1 MRPNRKY
8 HRSEGGFSLI
18 ELMIVIAI
26 IGILIAV
33 GITGWKAALRSANE
47 AAAIKTL
54 RTVAEQQMLYYNSHQ
69 RITFGSFEEM
79 RKEDLLDNRFDVS
92 PPLIEGYIFTLK
104 VVPRSTGQQAGYTL
118 NADPQISEGVSATGR
133 NHFYLDSDT
142 NTIHVNDSQP
152 ATASDPSI
160 GG

>member
-1 MRPNRKY
+1 MRHNCKQR
-8 HRSEGGFSLI
+8 RGDEGFSLI

-47 AAAIKTL
+47 AAAIKSM
-54 RTVAEQQMLYYNSHQ
+54 RTVAEQQMLYYNSKQ
-69 RITFGSFEEM
+69 RTTFGSFEEL
-79 RKEDLLDNRFDVS
+79 RRENLLDNRYDGAT
-92 PPLIEGYIFTLK
+92 PLVEGYIFTLR
-104 VVPRSTGQQAGYTL
+104 VIPRSTTQQAGYSL
-118 NADPQISEGVSATGR
+118 NADPQISEGVGATGK

-142 NTIHVNDSQP
+142 NTIHVNDSAP
-152 ATASDPSI
+152 ATATDPSI

>member
-1 MRPNRKY
+1 MRHNR
-8 HRSEGGFSLI
+8 RQRRGDEGFSLI

-47 AAAIKTL
+47 AAAIKSM
-54 RTVAEQQMLYYNSHQ
+54 RTVAEQQMLYYNSKQ
-69 RITFGSFEEM
+69 RTTFGTFEEL
-79 RKEDLLDNRFDVS
+79 RRENLLDNRYDGAT
-92 PPLIEGYIFTLK
+92 PLVEGYIFTLR
-104 VVPRSTGQQAGYTL
+104 VIPRSTTQQAGYTL
-118 NADPQISEGVSATGR
+118 NADPQISEGVSATGK
-133 NHFYLDSDT
+133 NHFYLDSDS
-142 NTIHVNDSQP
+142 NTIRVNDSAP

>member
-1 MRPNRKY
+1 MRHNPRQ
-8 HRSEGGFSLI
+8 RRGDEGFSLI

-47 AAAIKTL
+47 AAAIKSM
-54 RTVAEQQMLYYNSHQ
+54 RTVAEQQMLYYNSKQ
-69 RITFGSFEEM
+69 RTTFGTFEELRRENM
-79 RKEDLLDNRFDVS
+79 LDNRYDGTTPVV
-92 PPLIEGYIFTLK
+92 EGYIFTLR
-104 VVPRSTGQQAGYTL
+104 VIPRSTTQQAGYTL
-118 NADPQISEGVSATGR
+118 NADPQISEGVSATGK

-142 NTIHVNDSQP
+142 NTIRVNDSAP
-152 ATASDPSI
+152 ATVSDPSI

>member
-1 MRPNRKY
+1 MRHNRKQ
-8 HRSEGGFSLI
+8 RRGEEGFSLI

-47 AAAIKTL
+47 AAAIKSM
-54 RTVAEQQMLYYNSHQ
+54 RTVAEQQMLYYNSKQ
-69 RITFGSFEEM
+69 RTTFGTFEEL
-79 RKEDLLDNRFDVS
+79 RRENLLDNRYDGATPVV
-92 PPLIEGYIFTLK
+92 EGYIFTLR
-104 VVPRSTGQQAGYTL
+104 VIPRSTTQQAGYTL
-118 NADPQISEGVSATGR
+118 NADPQISEGVSATGK

-142 NTIHVNDSQP
+142 NTIRVNDSAP
-152 ATASDPSI
+152 ATVSDPSI

>member
-1 MRPNRKY
+1 MRHNRKQ
-8 HRSEGGFSLI
+8 RRGDEGFSLI

-47 AAAIKTL
+47 AAAIKSM
-54 RTVAEQQMLYYNSHQ
+54 RTVAEQQMLYYNSKQ
-69 RITFGSFEEM
+69 RTTFGTFEEL
-79 RKEDLLDNRFDVS
+79 RRENLLDNRYDGAT
-92 PPLIEGYIFTLK
+92 PLVEGYIFTLR
-104 VVPRSTGQQAGYTL
+104 VIPRSTTQQAGYTL
-118 NADPQISEGVSATGR
+118 NADPQISEGVSATGK

-142 NTIHVNDSQP
+142 NTIRVNDSAP
-152 ATASDPSI
+152 ATVSDPSI

>member
-1 MRPNRKY
+1 MRHNFKQR
-8 HRSEGGFSLI
+8 RGDEGFSLI

-47 AAAIKTL
+47 AAAIKSM
-54 RTVAEQQMLYYNSHQ
+54 RTVAEQQMLYYNSKQ
-69 RITFGSFEEM
+69 RTTFGTFEELRRENM
-79 RKEDLLDNRFDVS
+79 LDNRYDGATPVV
-92 PPLIEGYIFTLK
+92 EGYIFTLR
-104 VVPRSTGQQAGYTL
+104 VIPRSTTQQAGYTL
-118 NADPQISEGVSATGR
+118 NADPQISEGVSATGK

-142 NTIHVNDSQP
+142 NTIRVNDSAP
-152 ATASDPSI
+152 ATVSDPSI

>member
-1 MRPNRKY
+1 MRHNYKQR
-8 HRSEGGFSLI
+8 RGDEGFSLI

-47 AAAIKTL
+47 AAAIKSM
-54 RTVAEQQMLYYNSHQ
+54 RTVAEQQMLYYNSKQ
-69 RITFGSFEEM
+69 RTTFGTFEELRRENM
-79 RKEDLLDNRFDVS
+79 LDNRYDGATPVV
-92 PPLIEGYIFTLK
+92 EGYIFTLR
-104 VVPRSTGQQAGYTL
+104 VIPRSTTQQAGYTL
-118 NADPQISEGVSATGR
+118 NADPQISEGVSATGK

-142 NTIHVNDSQP
+142 NTIRVNDSAP
-152 ATASDPSI
+152 ATVSDPSI

>member
-1 MRPNRKY
+1 MRHNRKQ
-8 HRSEGGFSLI
+8 RRGDEGFSLI

-47 AAAIKTL
+47 AAAIKSM
-54 RTVAEQQMLYYNSHQ
+54 RTVAEQQMLYYNSKQ
-69 RITFGSFEEM
+69 RTTFGTFEEL
-79 RKEDLLDNRFDVS
+79 RRENLLDNRYDGATPVV
-92 PPLIEGYIFTLK
+92 EGYIFTLR
-104 VVPRSTGQQAGYTL
+104 VVPRSTTQQAGYTL
-118 NADPQISEGVSATGR
+118 NADPQISEGVSATGK

-142 NTIHVNDSQP
+142 NTIRVNESAP
-152 ATASDPSI
+152 ATVSDPSI

>member
-1 MRPNRKY
+1 MRHNRN
-8 HRSEGGFSLI
+8 HRRSDEGFSLI

-47 AAAIKTL
+47 AAAIKSL
-54 RTVAEQQMLYYNSHQ
+54 RTIAEQQMLYYNSHQ
-69 RITFGSFEEM
+69 RTTFGTFEEM
-79 RKEDLLDNRFDVS
+79 RRENLLDNRYDGTT
-92 PPLIEGYIFTLK
+92 PLVEGYIFTMR
-104 VVPRSTGQQAGYTL
+104 VIPRSTSQQAGYTV
-118 NADPQISEGVSATGR
+118 NADPQISEGVSATGK
-133 NHFYLDSDT
+133 NHFYLDSDS
-142 NTIHVNDSQP
+142 NTIHVNDAQP